1 MAKYQGGCLCGQVRY
16 TSDAQPI
23 NQRIC
28 HCRLCQKAI
37 GAAFNARIL
46 FHAED
51 VQMVGE
57 VATAHSS
64 PDLIRGFCPR
74 CGTSIFTK
82 RLSNSRLA
90 VTSGSLDDPSIFK
103 PDMHFW
109 VSSKQP
115 WVVFGDGLPQLP
127 EAAP

>member
-1 MAKYQGGCLCGQVRY
+1 MVHPPGPKGPPILGQYSAFRKDPPAFLLRTARQY
-16 TSDAQPI
+16 GEISYF
-23 NQRIC
+23 RIGP
-28 HCRLCQKAI
+28 QAVFQF
-37 GAAFNARIL
+37 A
-46 FHAED
+46 
-51 VQMVGE
+51 
-57 VATAHSS
+57 S